1 MPFGPVVGRTSR
13 GGKRG
18 TKSHPLKG
26 PQTDSTQAPTGLR
39 AHPGDHDLIRGAAVS
54 RDRMNRKGGW
64 VSTVGGLHGRGLG
77 KEEKR
82 LANRVGQGRGLQDT
96 GTHRMHPDAN
106 CSHGG
111 LCLLCSRCT
120 PAHTPPIVPPLRRL
134 QAGTTR
140 IPHLMSPERLINVGR
155 IRE

>member
-1 MPFGPVVGRTSR
+1 MPLGPVVGGTSR
-13 GGKRG
+13 GSKRG

-54 RDRMNRKGGW
+54 RDRMNRKEGW
-64 VSTVGGLHGRGLG
+64 VSMVGGYMEGLG
-77 KEEKR
+77 LGREERR

-106 CSHGG
+106 CSHRG

-120 PAHTPPIVPPLRRL
+120 PAPPPIVPPLRRL
-134 QAGTTR
+134 QVGTTR
-140 IPHLMSPERLINVGR
+140 TPHLMSPERLINVGR